1 MNSACGKMF
10 LLCRPCDRGN
20 RYCSGACSASIRRES
35 LKAARRRHRQS
46 TEGRADH
53 RDRQR
58 DYRRRRAGVVDHG
71 PKNLPRLTDVVLPQL
86 RGEEDHVTTLRIA
99 VCPKRSRTK
108 ALVAQGERA
117 RLKPTLSQPSARSRP
132 LPTSSATIVLG
143 DREEEP
149 RCASCGRIGRYVR
162 HETLA
167 RSRRRYQAEAP
178 VSSRRR
184 ARPPPST

>member
-20 RYCSGACSASIRRES
+20 RYCSEACSASIRRES

-46 TEGRADH
+46 AEGRADH

-71 PKNLPRLTDVVLPQL
+71 PKNLPRLTDVVLPRL
-86 RGEEDHVTTLRIA
+86 RGEEDHVDNVEDRGVPEAAAHESTGNAGRAGTPEAKPLSAVGPLETTA
-99 VCPKRSRTK
+99 DV
-108 ALVAQGERA
+108 ERDN
-117 RLKPTLSQPSARSRP
+117 RP
-132 LPTSSATIVLG
+132 RGP
-143 DREEEP
+143 REEP

-167 RSRRRYQAEAP
+167 RSRRRHRAEGPA
-178 VSSRRR
+178 SSRRR